1 MMFILQVLLF
11 IFSIIRRNVWDYGRL
26 ALLADHEGLVHEL
39 TWFIDPWNFLW
50 FLWSDLFCKSEI
62 CPSGSTIHHA
72 VAMDT
77 CHPLMSMN
85 WYVKQHLKHQFYLQT
100 FFISDH
106 ISCEA
111 PIEHSLISFFRAVAL
126 GCLSSSEWSEW
137 LCSLPVLHSST
148 NHYMPTIYDLTMC
161 VCVFQWRKSE
171 IQMWCGCCSLLV
183 LSASPAHPSDGVNGF
198 LPWHYTACQPVWKLA
213 G

>member
-26 ALLADHEGLVHEL
+26 ALLADHEGSVHEL

-50 FLWSDLFCKSEI
+50 FLWSDLFCKSEM

-111 PIEHSLISFFRAVAL
+111 PIEHSLISFF
-126 GCLSSSEWSEW
+126 
-137 LCSLPVLHSST
+137 
-148 NHYMPTIYDLTMC
+148 
-161 VCVFQWRKSE
+161 Q
-171 IQMWCGCCSLLV
+171 GCCSWLPFIVRMEWVALQ
-183 LSASPAHPSDGVNGF
+183 SACSSQLHKPLHADHLWSNYVCLCVSVKKKWNPNV
-198 LPWHYTACQPVWKLA
+198 VWMLFTTCPFSVTCSSFWWC
-213 G
+213 